1 MSDETK
7 TTEDTIEATN
17 TSADDPQGAFFD
29 SLTRNNRKIRRD
41 RAIAIAEDA
50 ELIYGRQVQD
60 LEVKLKRMKRER
72 ENMLDLSP
80 TNAQSLVL
88 ATDFDAEEYVKK
100 DIALGVDIRN
110 TEIKLEIAK
119 AQYQHLFGGN

>member
-1 MSDETK
+1 MSDDNK
-7 TTEDTIEATN
+7 TTEETTEETRIE
-17 TSADDPQGAFFD
+17 DEPQGAFFD

-100 DIALGVDIRN
+100 DIALGVDIRQ
-110 TEIKLEIAK
+110 TEIKLEIAQT
-119 AQYQHLFGGN
+119 QYKHLFGGN

>member
-7 TTEDTIEATN
+7 TEETTTTEAIMDEP
-17 TSADDPQGAFFD
+17 DGAFFE

-100 DIALGVDIRN
+100 DIALGVDIRT
-110 TEIKLEIAK
+110 TEIKLEIAQ
-119 AQYQHLFGGN
+119 AQYKHLFGGN